1 MSEAKTARE
10 TKREQRARW
19 RAEGWTEINVRVA
32 ADQADKVREFVAG
45 LPGPKAPE
53 HPGQQVLPFGG
64 PGDE

>member
-1 MSEAKTARE
+1 MGATKSERE
-10 TKREQRARW
+10 YKAALRARW
-19 RAEGWTEINVRVA
+19 RAEGWTEINIRVA

-53 HPGQQVLPFGG
+53 NPGQQVLPFGG